1 MLIVPLTND
10 IIINKDDSELVVLS
24 YTNYKTRGP
33 AVYAKSPSAGNND
46 IQHVVYF
53 FDIEKLNGVRVQF
66 VETQKVLRALGLV
79 KRKYHLPQPKDTLT
93 ILDAD
98 LGLDSDEIVTR
109 VERLKL
115 HAKDEISRG
124 LQFVCDNDKCYRL
137 EDIIDIK
144 NAVGGNHFSRSKFL
158 KYYEDYRGHF
168 NR

>member
-1 MLIVPLTND
+1 MLIVPLVND
-10 IIINKDDSELVVLS
+10 IIITKDDGELVVLS

-33 AVYAKSPSAGNND
+33 AVYAKPKNAESTDTP
-46 IQHVVYF
+46 HVVYF
-53 FDIEKLNGVRVQF
+53 FDIEKVNGVKVQF
-66 VETQKVLRALGLV
+66 VETQKVLRALGV
-79 KRKYHLPQPKDTLT
+79 IKRKFHLPQPKDTIT

-98 LGLDSDEIVTR
+98 RELEDDEISTR

-115 HAKDEISRG
+115 HAKEEISRG
-124 LQFVCDNDKCYRL
+124 LQVLCENEKSYRL

-158 KYYEDYRGHF
+158 KYYEDYRGHI